1 MMNFRT
7 HRSYLAI
14 DDRVIRAACVARG
27 KIRFPIDAANRAE
40 LVSNAVAGS
49 LAGRLEAGQS
59 ENILS
64 FTSNVDCSFD
74 KNSVQKDRD

>member
-1 MMNFRT
+1 MMMNFRGT

-14 DDRVIRAACVARG
+14 DYRVIRAARVARG

-40 LVSNAVAGS
+40 LVSNAVAGG

-59 ENILS
+59 ESICAICLQ
-64 FTSNVDCSFD
+64 C
-74 KNSVQKDRD
+74 